1 MKRQRAG
8 RKAMLM
14 ENKTERGWRV
24 MGGRRPRLRTE
35 ELGQMGRNG
44 EARVYH
50 GWPGCGMMK
59 RTKRHN

>member
-1 MKRQRAG
+1 M
-8 RKAMLM
+8 M

-24 MGGRRPRLRTE
+24 MGDRWPRLRTE
-35 ELGQMGRNG
+35 GLGQMGRNG
-44 EARVYH
+44 ARVYH